1 MPVVVTAGARA
12 VLDSSRT
19 DEESLGVCFGLFA
32 ELDDGR
38 RIDVDPAAYKV
49 DGPRRG
55 AGALWG
61 SITVD
66 PSTLPSLDRT
76 WFARDPLEA
85 ATHALEASF
94 TLRPEYLE
102 EFIRSEL
109 SDGPPPAQEPPSAT
123 ALKVRASTAMCRGR
137 ISWSPFGTP
146 AWQRRLSRFVAC
158 RSAWSS
164 TRICSWNSSADATS
178 SAVNAGRPLVGPVGN
193 S

>member
-12 VLDSSRT
+12 LLDSSRT

-94 TLRPEYLE
+94 TLRPNLLVELE
-102 EFIRSEL
+102 R
-109 SDGPPPAQEPPSAT
+109 
-123 ALKVRASTAMCRGR
+123 
-137 ISWSPFGTP
+137 
-146 AWQRRLSRFVAC
+146 
-158 RSAWSS
+158 
-164 TRICSWNSSADATS
+164 
-178 SAVNAGRPLVGPVGN
+178 
-193 S
+193 